1 MIHAVLL
8 KRAPLLLS
16 AWLTITPAFGQ
27 TAAKDIEAEF
37 PVERIC
43 QLIAREASSNGMPLA
58 FFARLIW
65 KESRFDAKA
74 VSPVGA
80 QGIAQF
86 MPGTAKIRNLDDPF
100 DPEKAIPA
108 SALYLAKLRVQF
120 GNLGLASAAYNSGET
135 RVANWLARG
144 GSLPIETEN
153 YVLDITGEPVDTF
166 FDRRRQIKDHPL
178 EEEIGFFEA
187 CLRLPIIETRA
198 GSMAARLTMPWAIQV
213 AGNFKREVAQRSW
226 SRIKARNGAILMGMP
241 LSISRSRSALGRRG
255 IYTVRLGAPSRQ
267 KANAICGRL
276 RSNGTP
282 CIVQKN

>member
-1 MIHAVLL
+1 MVLL
-8 KRAPLLLS
+8 KRVS
-16 AWLTITPAFGQ
+16 ALFLIWLITVPARAQTPTIS
-27 TAAKDIEAEF
+27 IEAEF

-43 QLIAREASSNGMPLA
+43 RLIAREASSNGLPLA

-65 KESRFDAKA
+65 KESRFDANA

-86 MPGTAKIRNLDDPF
+86 MPATAKLRNLDDPF

-120 GNLGLASAAYNSGET
+120 GNLGLASAAYNAGET
-135 RVANWLARG
+135 RVANWLSRG

-153 YVLDITGEPVDTF
+153 YVLDITGEAVDTF
-166 FDRRRQIKDHPL
+166 FDRRRQIKNHPL
-178 EEEIGFFEA
+178 EEKRGFFEA
-187 CLRLPIIETRA
+187 CLRLPVIETGA
-198 GSMAARLTMPWAIQV
+198 GSMAAKLVMPWAIQV
-213 AGNFKREVAQRSW
+213 AGNFNREVAQRSW
-226 SRIKARNGAILMGMP
+226 RRIKARNHALLTGMP
-241 LSISRSRSALGRRG
+241 FSISRTRSALGRRG

-282 CIVQKN
+282 CIVKKN